1 MKYKYSIY
9 LVFTKKKKEKKKKE
23 KEKNEYLFLNTFRLH
38 HFWYNKLELEVLLNS
53 QNHN

>member
-9 LVFTKKKKEKKKKE
+9 LVFTKKKKKK
-23 KEKNEYLFLNTFRLH
+23 KNEYLFLNTFRLH